1 MSSSTTQVLQQLIEQ
16 ATDIHS
22 SPDLLPRDIVIHL
35 TFPLAITGARSTGKT
50 SALFLYAQN
59 LQTQNRQTIF
69 YFDLSDPAFAATT
82 ADFFCAL
89 LQETY
94 SHKQLKHGCFLLDN
108 VHALPGWE
116 HFVYQLYH
124 HISQHI
130 IFTST
135 DSETVNQFV
144 KHISLPGLT
153 IIHLFPV
160 SFAEYLRITH
170 QFPSERFS
178 QHSKIILKQAFLKY
192 LHGSGLPEHIFNAT
206 DTTPPQH
213 NARYSSKQFA
223 FGLSVYLEKIIADL
237 APKSRQEKLIV
248 HHLLQTLL
256 QASTAPISYTEV
268 IKKTQQHL
276 PALSDSR
283 FHYYIN
289 KILHHNLAFEITA
302 YSTNQPL
309 LEQINNKLFYFF
321 DHGLINALLQAR
333 QTKARHYNTQLNQH
347 HQNLIQII
355 TLLHLKRQN
364 LQVNFLITD
373 NHIIFPARNKE
384 HGLLFYPCYRLHKK
398 NLGVILKYGQNL
410 LKRTRLKYFFL
421 LFCEKDSD
429 LDMPVWCKGEYIWR
443 WLLTT

>member
-1 MSSSTTQVLQQLIEQ
+1 MCSSTTRVLQQLIEQ

-22 SPDLLPRDIVIHL
+22 SPDLLPRNTIMDMTL
-35 TFPLAITGARSTGKT
+35 PLAITGARSTGKT

-59 LQTQNRQTIF
+59 LQTQNRHKIF
-69 YFDLSDPAFAATT
+69 YFDLSNRAFAATT

-94 SHKQLKHGCFLLDN
+94 SHKQLKNGCFLLDN
-108 VHALPGWE
+108 VHGLPGWE

-124 HISQHI
+124 QVSKHI

-144 KHISLPGLT
+144 KHINLPGLT
-153 IIHLFPV
+153 TIHLFPV

-170 QFPSERFS
+170 QFPDERFS
-178 QHSKIILKQAFLKY
+178 QQSKIILKQAFLKY
-192 LHGSGLPEHIFNAT
+192 LHGSGLPEYILNAT
-206 DTTPPQH
+206 ETTTQQH
-213 NARYSSKQFA
+213 NTGYSAKQFS
-223 FGLSVYLEKIIADL
+223 FGLSAYLEKIITDL
-237 APKSRQEKLIV
+237 APESRQEQLVV
-248 HHLLQTLL
+248 HHILQTLL
-256 QASTAPISYTEV
+256 QASTAPISYTEL

-302 YSTNQPL
+302 CSAGQPL
-309 LEQINNKLFYFF
+309 LQQINNKLFYFF

-333 QTKARHYNTQLNQH
+333 QTKVRQYNTQLNH
-347 HQNLIQII
+347 HRQNLIQII

-364 LQVNFLITD
+364 LQVNFLIAD
-373 NHIIFPARNKE
+373 NHIVFLARARENKI
-384 HGLLFYPCYRLHKK
+384 LFYPCHRLHKQ
-398 NLGVILKYGQNL
+398 NLTAILKHGQNL
-410 LKRTRLKYFFL
+410 LKQTRLKYLLL
-421 LFCEKDSD
+421 LFCEKDRD
-429 LDMPVWCKGEYIWR
+429 LTLPAWCKGEYIWR
-443 WLLTT
+443 WLLI